1 MPHLQ
6 KALSLVANFQR
17 SCKMKKKIILVTI
30 FWLLT
35 SNFLFAQTDATG
47 ETSLYE
53 ELKKVDNE
61 LNLTYKQNLKKLSI
75 DNCKI
80 LKKQQRKW
88 IKEKDFIC
96 KNDESGG
103 VPENKLRIDC
113 LIQETIK
120 RTKQLKNWK
129 LKR

>member
-1 MPHLQ
+1 
-6 KALSLVANFQR
+6 
-17 SCKMKKKIILVTI
+17 MKKKIILVTI

-35 SNFLFAQTDATG
+35 SNSLFAQTDATG
-47 ETSLYE
+47 ETALYE

-61 LNLTYKQNLKKLSI
+61 LNLTYKQNLNKLSI

-103 VPENKLRIDC
+103 VLENKLRIDC

-129 LKR
+129 LKRYSLEKKH